1 MLSVGINLSRK
12 EVRNMADK
20 KDKGNTKGGSGNGK
34 SGSGGGKGGKIR
46 TGTRGK

>member
-1 MLSVGINLSRK
+1 
-12 EVRNMADK
+12 MADK